1 MPNNVRQS
9 RTFVTIV
16 LLIAVSFVLWLFVL
30 FIVWTILQSRGST
43 TTFWA
48 MTEALSTAVAAAGVL
63 GAGYVAYREL
73 SESSS
78 SRHLEVADRL
88 FNELNSQ
95 ENIDAR
101 RWIYLNLADDPQ
113 TGLQTMTPEG
123 QAAMKRVLNSLDRV
137 AFLTQAGWIPDDII
151 MPWMH
156 PMIVKSWEKLEPYV
170 KYERQRRGE
179 PYYYRYAGELAERC
193 RSWRKKNLDD
203 AKVAWV
209 EDAL

>member
-9 RTFVTIV
+9 RTFVTII
-16 LLIAVSFVLWLFVL
+16 LLIAVSFVLWLFLL
-30 FIVWTILQSRGST
+30 FIVWAILQSRGSGVS
-43 TTFWA
+43 FWA

-88 FNELNSQ
+88 FNELNSD
-95 ENIDAR
+95 ESIAAR
-101 RWIYLNLADDPQ
+101 RWIYLNLPADPGE
-113 TGLQTMTPEG
+113 GLKTMLPEG
-123 QAAMKRVLNSLDRV
+123 QAAMKHVLNSLDRV
-137 AFLTQAGWIPDDII
+137 AFLTQSGWIPDDII

-156 PMIVKSWEKLEPYV
+156 PMIIKSWEKLEPYIT
-170 KYERQRRGE
+170 YERQRRGE
-179 PYYYRYAGELAERC
+179 PYYYHYAGELAERC
-193 RSWRKKNLDD
+193 RLWRKRNRTD
-203 AKVAWV
+203 AKIAWV

>member
-9 RTFVTIV
+9 RTFVTIIV
-16 LLIAVSFVLWLFVL
+16 LIAVSFVLWLFAL
-30 FIVWTILQSRGST
+30 FIVWAILQSRGST

-95 ENIDAR
+95 EKTDPPPST
-101 RWIYLNLADDPQ
+101 YLNLPTHPQ
-113 TGLQTMTPEG
+113 PPLHTTT
-123 QAAMKRVLNSLDRV
+123 
-137 AFLTQAGWIPDDII
+137 
-151 MPWMH
+151 
-156 PMIVKSWEKLEPYV
+156 
-170 KYERQRRGE
+170 
-179 PYYYRYAGELAERC
+179 
-193 RSWRKKNLDD
+193 
-203 AKVAWV
+203 
-209 EDAL
+209 